1 MGSLAIWLYMY
12 MMIFNHPIFY
22 EPKDVFYTSIWNPY
36 YWKLMEQCQ
45 ICDLQRRFNFGTR
58 DQGWSLKSFFIVEFY

>member
-22 EPKDVFYTSIWNPY
+22 EPKDVLYTSIWNTY
-36 YWKLMEQCQ
+36 YWKPMVNSVGFVISKEEE
-45 ICDLQRRFNFGTR
+45 DLTLGPGTR
-58 DQGWSLKSFFIVEFY
+58 LDHSRAFVQ